1 MQGNTFHIPQ
11 QHLIILNNVHAFSYN
26 VDATPSLF
34 NQLSCAMFCCLILHR
49 LFRCAILLL
58 ASAASFSVAQDACI
72 YRSGA
77 TLVNSI
83 VVVKQTIHIVTSV
96 PHVTTF
102 EVNTDLTV
110 TVDNAPT
117 SLDFL
122 TTYFSRSTA
131 IETING
137 SVFSCNE
144 LWITF

>member
-1 MQGNTFHIPQ
+1 
-11 QHLIILNNVHAFSYN
+11 
-26 VDATPSLF
+26 
-34 NQLSCAMFCCLILHR
+34 MFCCLLLHR
-49 LFRCAILLL
+49 LFCYTILLL

-77 TLVNSI
+77 MLVNSV

-102 EVNTDLTV
+102 QVNTNLTI
-110 TVDNAPT
+110 TVDDAPT
-117 SLDFL
+117 SLDLL

-137 SVFSCNE
+137 LVFSCNE
-144 LWITF
+144 L